1 MIRHKTNRKN
11 NKLMYIKTEEMAK
24 KKKQEKRKIFVL
36 DTSVILYD
44 SQSVVSFDEHDV
56 VIPIEVLEEVDNF
69 KKGNDTVNY
78 EARGFIRFIDS
89 ISVNKLISDWLPLG
103 KGLGN
108 FMVALTSKVETIDAE
123 SLLGTGK
130 YDHRI
135 LNCALSVKEK
145 HPEAVVTM
153 ISKDICLRLKAK
165 ALNLRAEDYETHAVK
180 NVEDIYTGRRFIED
194 IAPSTIDRLYSKG
207 NVSPRLSKVKDPIS
221 NEFYLLK
228 SGKQSALG
236 RYNSKTNY
244 IERVDPLKVFNVK
257 ALNAEQT
264 FAIHALLNPDIKL
277 VSLQGKAGTGKT
289 LLALAAALEQRS
301 DYRQIFVTRPVI
313 PLTNQ
318 DLGFLPGDI
327 ESKMEPY
334 MQSIFDNIQFI
345 KSLMNK
351 HDKNRSR
358 LDEMIEQEKIIVS
371 PLAYIRGRRLQKIFF
386 IVDEAQNLTPHEVKT
401 IISRAGDNTK
411 IVFMGDIK
419 QIDTPYMDERTNGLS
434 YLIDRVKGHHL
445 FAHVAL
451 EKGERSELANVANDY
466 L

>member
-1 MIRHKTNRKN
+1 
-11 NKLMYIKTEEMAK
+11 MAK
-24 KKKQEKRKIFVL
+24 KKSVEARKIFVL

-44 SQSVVSFDEHDV
+44 SQSVESFDEHDI

-89 ISVNKLISDWLPLG
+89 ISKDKLISDWLPLG
-103 KGLGN
+103 KGLGK
-108 FMVALTSKVETIDAE
+108 FKVALTGKVKDLNAET
-123 SLLGTGK
+123 LLGPGK

-135 LNCALSVKEK
+135 LNCAISIKEQY
-145 HPEAVVTM
+145 PEANVAL

-165 ALNLRAEDYETHAVK
+165 ALRLRAEDYETQAVK
-180 NVEDIYTGRRFIED
+180 NVEDIYKGKRYIENV
-194 IAPSTIDRLYSKG
+194 APSSIDRFYEKG
-207 NVSPRLSKVKDPIS
+207 TISPRLAKVKDPIS

-236 RYNSKTNY
+236 RYNSDEGT
-244 IERVDPLKVFNVK
+244 IDRVDSVKVFNVK

-264 FAIHALLNPDIKL
+264 FAIHALLNPAIKL

-301 DYRQIFVTRPVI
+301 NYRQIYITRPVI

-334 MQSIFDNIQFI
+334 MQSIWDNLQFI
-345 KSLMNK
+345 KSLMGK
-351 HDKNRSR
+351 HDKNRIR
-358 LDEMIEQEKIIVS
+358 VDEMIENDKIVVS
-371 PLAYIRGRRLQKIFF
+371 PLAYIRGRSLQKIFF

-401 IISRAGDNTK
+401 IISRAGDDTK
-411 IVFMGDIK
+411 IIFMGDIN

-434 YLIDRVKGHHL
+434 YLIDRVKGNHL
-445 FAHVAL
+445 FAHIAL

>member
-1 MIRHKTNRKN
+1 
-11 NKLMYIKTEEMAK
+11 MAK
-24 KKKQEKRKIFVL
+24 KKIEENRKIFVL

-44 SQSVVSFDEHDV
+44 SQSVVSFDEHDI

-89 ISVNKLISDWLPLG
+89 ISKDKLISDWLPLG

-108 FMVALTSKVETIDAE
+108 FKVALGKKVEGFDAE
-123 SLLGTGK
+123 ALLGPGK

-135 LNCALSVKEK
+135 LNCALSVKEQN
-145 HPEAVVTM
+145 PDATVVL

-165 ALNLRAEDYETHAVK
+165 ALKLRAEDYETQAVK
-180 NVEDIYTGRRFIED
+180 NVEDIYKGKRYIEAV
-194 IAPSTIDRLYSKG
+194 APSSIDRFYEKG
-207 NVSPRLSKVKDPIS
+207 SISPRLAKVKDPIA

-236 RYNSKTNY
+236 RYNSDENI
-244 IERVDPLKVFNVK
+244 IERVDSAKVFNVK

-264 FAIHALLNPDIKL
+264 FAIHALMNPAIKL
-277 VSLQGKAGTGKT
+277 VSMQGKAGTGKT

-301 DYRQIFVTRPVI
+301 SYRQIYITRPVI

-334 MQSIFDNIQFI
+334 MQSIWDNLQFI
-345 KSLMNK
+345 KSLMGK
-351 HDKNRSR
+351 HDKNRTR
-358 LDEMIEQEKIIVS
+358 VDEMIEQDKIVVS
-371 PLAYIRGRRLQKIFF
+371 PLAYIRGRSLQKIFF

-401 IISRAGDNTK
+401 IISRAGDDTK
-411 IVFMGDIK
+411 IIFMGDIN
-419 QIDTPYMDERTNGLS
+419 QIDTPYMDERTNGLT

-445 FAHVAL
+445 FAHIAL

>member
-1 MIRHKTNRKN
+1 
-11 NKLMYIKTEEMAK
+11 MASSK
-24 KKKQEKRKIFVL
+24 KKEKRKIFVL

-44 SQSVVSFDEHDV
+44 SQSVVNFDEHDV

-89 ISVNKLISDWLPLG
+89 ISKDKLISQWLPLG
-103 KGLGN
+103 NGLGN
-108 FMVALTSKVETIDAE
+108 FKVALSSKVESIDAE
-123 SLLGTGK
+123 VLLGDGK

-135 LNCALSVKEK
+135 LNCALSIKEQY
-145 HPEAVVTM
+145 PDANVTM

-165 ALNLRAEDYETHAVK
+165 ALDLKAEDYETQAVK
-180 NVEDIYTGRRFIED
+180 NVEDIYTGKRFIDD
-194 IAPSTIDRLYSKG
+194 IAPSTIDRLYEKG
-207 NVSPRLSKVKDPIS
+207 SISARLGKVKDPKA

-236 RYNSKTNY
+236 RYDGEAGA
-244 IERVDPLKVFNVK
+244 ILRVDPTKVFNVK

-301 DYRQIFVTRPVI
+301 NYRQIFISRPVI

-334 MQSIFDNIQFI
+334 MQSIWDNLQFI
-345 KSLMNK
+345 KSLMGK
-351 HDKNRSR
+351 HDKNRTR
-358 LDEMIEQEKIIVS
+358 VDEMVEQEKIVVS
-371 PLAYIRGRRLQKIFF
+371 PLAYIRGRSLQKIFF

-411 IVFMGDIK
+411 IIFMGDIN
-419 QIDTPYMDERTNGLS
+419 QIDTPYMDERTNGLT

-445 FAHVAL
+445 FAHIAL

>member
-1 MIRHKTNRKN
+1 
-11 NKLMYIKTEEMAK
+11 MAK
-24 KKKQEKRKIFVL
+24 KKSVEARKIFVL

-44 SQSVVSFDEHDV
+44 SQSVESFDEHDI

-89 ISVNKLISDWLPLG
+89 ISKDKLISDWLPLG
-103 KGLGN
+103 KGLGK
-108 FMVALTSKVETIDAE
+108 FKVALTGKVKDLNAET
-123 SLLGTGK
+123 LLGPGK

-135 LNCALSVKEK
+135 LNCALSIKEQY
-145 HPEAVVTM
+145 PEANVAL

-165 ALNLRAEDYETHAVK
+165 ALSLRAEDYETQAVK
-180 NVEDIYTGRRFIED
+180 NVEDIYKGKRYIENV
-194 IAPSTIDRLYSKG
+194 APSSIDRFYEKG
-207 NVSPRLSKVKDPIS
+207 TISPRLAKVKDPIS

-236 RYNSKTNY
+236 RYNSDEGTIDK
-244 IERVDPLKVFNVK
+244 VDSVKVFNVK

-264 FAIHALLNPDIKL
+264 FAIHALLNPAIKL

-301 DYRQIFVTRPVI
+301 NYRQIYITRPVI

-334 MQSIFDNIQFI
+334 MQSIWDNLQFI
-345 KSLMNK
+345 KSLMGK
-351 HDKNRSR
+351 HDKNRIR
-358 LDEMIEQEKIIVS
+358 VDEMIENDKIVVS
-371 PLAYIRGRRLQKIFF
+371 PLAYIRGRSLQKIFF

-401 IISRAGDNTK
+401 IISRAGDDTK
-411 IVFMGDIK
+411 IIFMGDIN

-434 YLIDRVKGHHL
+434 YLIDRVKGNHL
-445 FAHVAL
+445 FAHIAL

>member
-1 MIRHKTNRKN
+1 
-11 NKLMYIKTEEMAK
+11 MAEK
-24 KKKQEKRKIFVL
+24 KVKEKRKIFVL

-89 ISVNKLISDWLPLG
+89 ISKDKLISDWLPLG

-108 FMVALTSKVETIDAE
+108 FKVALSSKVESVNAE
-123 SLLGTGK
+123 TLLGDGK

-135 LNCALSVKEK
+135 LNCGLSVKEQY
-145 HPEAVVTM
+145 PEASVSL

-165 ALNLRAEDYETHAVK
+165 ALDLRAEDYETQAVK
-180 NVEDIYTGRRFIED
+180 NVEDIYTGKRFIDE
-194 IAPSTIDRLYSKG
+194 IAPSTIDRLYEKG
-207 NVSPRLSKVKDPIS
+207 AISPRMGKVKEPRA

-236 RYNSKTNY
+236 RFDLDSNT
-244 IERVDPLKVFNVK
+244 IMRVDPTKVFNVK

-301 DYRQIFVTRPVI
+301 NYRQIFISRPVI

-334 MQSIFDNIQFI
+334 MQSIWDNLQFI
-345 KSLMNK
+345 KSLMGK
-351 HDKNRSR
+351 HDKNRTR
-358 LDEMIEQEKIIVS
+358 VDEMIEQEKIIVS
-371 PLAYIRGRRLQKIFF
+371 PLAYIRGRSLQRIFF
-386 IVDEAQNLTPHEVKT
+386 IVDEAQNLTPHEV
-401 IISRAGDNTK
+401 
-411 IVFMGDIK
+411 
-419 QIDTPYMDERTNGLS
+419 
-434 YLIDRVKGHHL
+434 
-445 FAHVAL
+445 
-451 EKGERSELANVANDY
+451 
-466 L
+466 

>member
-1 MIRHKTNRKN
+1 
-11 NKLMYIKTEEMAK
+11 MYIKIEEMAK
-24 KKKQEKRKIFVL
+24 KKTKEKHKIFVL

-103 KGLGN
+103 KGLGK
-108 FMVALTSKVETIDAE
+108 FMVALSSKVENVDAE
-123 SLLGTGK
+123 VLLGSRK

-180 NVEDIYTGRRFIED
+180 NVDDIYTGRRFIDD

-207 NVSPRLSKVKDPIS
+207 NVSPRLCKVKDPIS

-236 RYNSKTNY
+236 RYNSNTNY

-371 PLAYIRGRRLQKIFF
+371 PLAYIRGRSLQKIFF

>member
-1 MIRHKTNRKN
+1 
-11 NKLMYIKTEEMAK
+11 MASSK
-24 KKKQEKRKIFVL
+24 KKEKRKIFVL

-44 SQSVVSFDEHDV
+44 SQSVVNFDEHDV

-89 ISVNKLISDWLPLG
+89 ISKDKLISQWLPLG
-103 KGLGN
+103 NGLGN
-108 FMVALTSKVETIDAE
+108 FKVALSSKVESIDAE
-123 SLLGTGK
+123 VLLGDGK

-135 LNCALSVKEK
+135 LNCALSIKEQY
-145 HPEAVVTM
+145 PDANVTM

-165 ALNLRAEDYETHAVK
+165 ALDLKAEDYETQAVK
-180 NVEDIYTGRRFIED
+180 NVEDIYTGKRFID
-194 IAPSTIDRLYSKG
+194 NVAPSTIDRLYEKG
-207 NVSPRLSKVKDPIS
+207 SISARLGKVKDPKA

-236 RYNSKTNY
+236 RYDGEAGA
-244 IERVDPLKVFNVK
+244 ILRVDPTKVFNVK

-301 DYRQIFVTRPVI
+301 NYRQIFISRPVI

-334 MQSIFDNIQFI
+334 MQSIWDNLQFI
-345 KSLMNK
+345 KSLMGK
-351 HDKNRSR
+351 HDKNRTR
-358 LDEMIEQEKIIVS
+358 VDEMVEQEKIVVS
-371 PLAYIRGRRLQKIFF
+371 PLAYIRGRSLQKIFF

-411 IVFMGDIK
+411 IIFMGDIN
-419 QIDTPYMDERTNGLS
+419 QIDTPYMDERTNGLT

-445 FAHVAL
+445 FAHIAL

>member
-1 MIRHKTNRKN
+1 
-11 NKLMYIKTEEMAK
+11 MAK
-24 KKKQEKRKIFVL
+24 KKSVEARKIFVL

-44 SQSVVSFDEHDV
+44 SQSVESFDEHDI

-89 ISVNKLISDWLPLG
+89 ISKDKLISDWLPLG
-103 KGLGN
+103 KGLGK
-108 FMVALTSKVETIDAE
+108 FKVALTGKVKDLNAET
-123 SLLGTGK
+123 LLGPGK

-135 LNCALSVKEK
+135 LNCALSIKEQY
-145 HPEAVVTM
+145 PEANVAL

-165 ALNLRAEDYETHAVK
+165 ALRLRAEDYETQAVK
-180 NVEDIYTGRRFIED
+180 NVEDIYKGKRYIENV
-194 IAPSTIDRLYSKG
+194 APSSIDRFYEKG
-207 NVSPRLSKVKDPIS
+207 TISPRLAKVKDPIS

-236 RYNSKTNY
+236 RYNSDEGT
-244 IERVDPLKVFNVK
+244 IDRVDSVKVFNVK

-264 FAIHALLNPDIKL
+264 FAIHALLNPAIKL

-301 DYRQIFVTRPVI
+301 NYRQIYITRPVI

-334 MQSIFDNIQFI
+334 MQSIWDNLQFI
-345 KSLMNK
+345 KSLMGK
-351 HDKNRSR
+351 HDKNRIR
-358 LDEMIEQEKIIVS
+358 VDEMIENDKIVVS
-371 PLAYIRGRRLQKIFF
+371 PLAYIRGRSLQKIFF

-401 IISRAGDNTK
+401 IISRAGDDTK
-411 IVFMGDIK
+411 IIFMGDIN

-434 YLIDRVKGHHL
+434 YLIDRVKGNHL
-445 FAHVAL
+445 FAHIAL